1 MQRFPHGATLRPP
14 FVRPGA
20 GYGRKAGRPGPES
33 VRVHPMLLHPMLLHP
48 AGRLRGRGADERGT
62 SVS

>member
-20 GYGRKAGRPGPES
+20 GYGRRLGRPGPES
-33 VRVHPMLLHPMLLHP
+33 ARPLPVVEHP
-48 AGRLRGRGADERGT
+48 AGRWAIRQSAQQPDERGA
-62 SVS
+62 SFR

>member
-20 GYGRKAGRPGPES
+20 GYGRRVGRPGPES
-33 VRVHPMLLHPMLLHP
+33 ARPVSVLQHP
-48 AGRLRGRGADERGT
+48 AGRDLIQQSDERGA
-62 SVS
+62 SFR

>member
-14 FVRPGA
+14 FNRPGA
-20 GYGRKAGRPGPES
+20 GYGRRIGRPGPES
-33 VRVHPMLLHPMLLHP
+33 ARPKPVLQHP
-48 AGRLRGRGADERGT
+48 AGRALIRAADERGT

>member
-20 GYGRKAGRPGPES
+20 GYGRRAGRPGPES
-33 VRVHPMLLHPMLLHP
+33 ARPAVVWQHP
-48 AGRLRGRGADERGT
+48 AGRRLVRQSDERGA
-62 SVS
+62 SFR

>member
-20 GYGRKAGRPGPES
+20 GYGRRAGRPGPES
-33 VRVHPMLLHPMLLHP
+33 ARPPVVLQHP
-48 AGRLRGRGADERGT
+48 AGRWRLQPSAQRPDERGA
-62 SVS
+62 SFR

>member
-20 GYGRKAGRPGPES
+20 GYGRRAGRPGPES
-33 VRVHPMLLHPMLLHP
+33 ARPKPVLQHP
-48 AGRLRGRGADERGT
+48 AGRMIRRDDERGAART
-62 SVS
+62 

>member
-20 GYGRKAGRPGPES
+20 GYGRRTGAPGPQS
-33 VRVHPMLLHPMLLHP
+33 ARPQPLLQHP
-48 AGRLRGRGADERGT
+48 AGRALGRPADERGT
-62 SVS
+62 AVA